1 MSSPLAFRLFC
12 ATYPQAFAQAKWPS
26 FLAISALFPHVQHMF
41 SMKDYGA
48 ICVAFFRNDFG
59 RNPQVIAD
67 AAGEKNGE
75 KKAVDGSVWKS
86 AFRLHRGCGT
96 WNNLARFCGD
106 SACHPERSEG
116 PG

>member
-1 MSSPLAFRLFC
+1 MSSPLTFRLFC
-12 ATYPQAFAQAKWPS
+12 ATYPQAFAQAKGVS
-26 FLAISALFPHVQHMF
+26 FRTISALFPHVLHMF

-86 AFRLHRGCGT
+86 GFQLSCGAGFLACATSTRSAGWKARATRG
-96 WNNLARFCGD
+96 
-106 SACHPERSEG
+106 S
-116 PG
+116 

>member
-1 MSSPLAFRLFC
+1 MSSPLTFRLFC

-26 FLAISALFPHVQHMF
+26 FLAISALFPHVLHMF
-41 SMKDYGA
+41 SMKDYRA
-48 ICVAFFRNDFG
+48 IGVAFFRNDFG

-86 AFRLHRGCGT
+86 A
-96 WNNLARFCGD
+96 
-106 SACHPERSEG
+106 PECTRNVRSEEHTSELQS
-116 PG
+116 